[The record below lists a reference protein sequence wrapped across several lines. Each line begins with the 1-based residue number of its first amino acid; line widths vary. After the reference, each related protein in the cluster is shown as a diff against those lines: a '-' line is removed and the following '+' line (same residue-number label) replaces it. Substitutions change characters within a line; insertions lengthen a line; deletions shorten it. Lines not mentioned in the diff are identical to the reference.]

1 MLEIKASQFC
11 IIPDRKVLPLSEFAT
26 LVSIQN
32 ALDHAYAESKRV
44 ADEANA
50 EAQRVLDEVNRKS
63 AELLQKAKGNC
74 DKMLKE
80 AAQRFK
86 QEEARGHAEGL
97 ENAKAE
103 IAQKLIELT
112 QKQEKAWVQLEQG
125 MGKVTVQALERV
137 LGEMESGEVT
147 VRIVKNALKAVRGQK
162 QATLKVSAADATAVR
177 ERLEEILRVNG
188 EVKYLD
194 IVADSHLASG
204 TCFLETEYGVIDASL
219 KTQLAAIQAA
229 MEKNHSE

>member
-1 MLEIKASQFC
+1 
-11 IIPDRKVLPLSEFAT
+11 
-26 LVSIQN
+26 
-32 ALDHAYAESKRV
+32 
-44 ADEANA
+44 
-50 EAQRVLDEVNRKS
+50 
-63 AELLQKAKGNC
+63 
-74 DKMLKE
+74 MLKE

-86 QEEARGHAEGL
+86 QEESRGHAEGL

-103 IAQKLIELT
+103 ITQKLIELT
-112 QKQEKAWVQLEQG
+112 QKQEKTWAQSEQS

-137 LGEMESGEVT
+137 LGEMDSGEVT

-162 QATLKVSAADATAVR
+162 QATLKVSAADATSVR
-177 ERLEEILRVNG
+177 ERLEEILGVNG

-219 KTQLAAIQAA
+219 RTQLAAIQAA
-229 MEKNHSE
+229 MEKNNSE

>member
-1 MLEIKASQFC
+1 MLEIKASRFC
-11 IIPDRKVLPLSEFAT
+11 IIPDQKVLPLSEFAT

-63 AELLQKAKGNC
+63 AELLQKAKESC

-86 QEEARGHAEGL
+86 QEESRGHAEGL

-112 QKQEKAWVQLEQG
+112 QRQEEAWAQLEQG

-137 LGEMESGEVT
+137 LGEMDSGEVT

-177 ERLEEILRVNG
+177 ERLDEILRVNG

-194 IVADSHLASG
+194 IVADSHLAHG

-219 KTQLAAIQAA
+219 ETQLAAIQAA